1 MSEKPSLDTSQKQLE
16 GDFGTEDE
24 TPSINDLFSE
34 SYDTPISSENT
45 ARLVIADVHGDYEA
59 FSRSLDLGREFF
71 ESKHCIQNYEL
82 VLLGDLFDRGPDSLD
97 ILQDVISLL
106 DSDKKVHLLCGNH
119 ESMMIKSLYD
129 PVFPNI
135 HSWFENGG
143 LSTLNSFSK
152 LLSSPIS
159 SQILKDYQSVIY
171 KSDINLSAKFY
182 QANRDELL
190 QTVIGLSKH
199 DLISKFV
206 TNLSLCLSR
215 GSQLYVHAGFLP
227 SFVLSYSALCDWDLD
242 LNQQFLIALGK
253 FVSGARVSSPEMSF
267 DEFLTAS
274 SIRGGSHAAG
284 PLWTDI
290 RDLHALSTFD
300 DRLLLSLLEAVGAS
314 QMVVGHSV
322 VAEPSFYRFKT
333 ASRPNQGVLFMD
345 CGISKFYPGN
355 MTAQCLCVLESGE
368 SFVLDQ
374 NQDFTRLDF
383 CN

>member
-34 SYDTPISSENT
+34 SYDTAISSENT

-82 VLLGDLFDRGPDSLD
+82 VLLGDLFDRGPDSLE

-106 DSDKKVHLLCGNH
+106 GSDKKVHLLCGNH
-119 ESMMIKSLYD
+119 ESMMIKAFYD
-129 PVFPNI
+129 PVFSNI

-143 LSTLNSFSK
+143 LSTLHSFSK

-159 SQILKDYQSVIY
+159 SQILNDYQSVINR
-171 KSDINLSAKFY
+171 SDINLLAQFY
-182 QANRDELL
+182 HANRDVLL
-190 QTVIGLSKH
+190 QTIVGLSKH

-206 TNLSLCLSR
+206 SNLSLCLSR

-227 SFVLSYSALCDWDLD
+227 SFILSYSALCDWDLD

-253 FVSGARVSSPEMSF
+253 FVSGDRVFSPEMSF
-267 DEFLTAS
+267 EDFLTAS
-274 SIRGGSHAAG
+274 SVRGGNTVAG
-284 PLWTDI
+284 PLWADLRDI
-290 RDLHALSTFD
+290 QSLSIFD
-300 DRLLLSLLEAVGAS
+300 DRMLMGLLGAVGTS

-383 CN
+383 FN